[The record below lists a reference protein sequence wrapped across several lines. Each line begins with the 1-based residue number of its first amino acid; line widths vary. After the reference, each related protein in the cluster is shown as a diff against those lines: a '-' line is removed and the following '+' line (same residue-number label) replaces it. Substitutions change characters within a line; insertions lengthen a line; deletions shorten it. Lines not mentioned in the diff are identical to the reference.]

1 MVFRFEI
8 EMQEIDLSLTYLV
21 TYSIFMHVA
30 IFTNSGNRF
39 GLDLRSELLTPCAGS
54 NI

>member
-39 GLDLRSELLTPCAGS
+39 GFDLLSYILTPCAGS
-54 NI
+54 DL